1 MSFLLFVVSAL
12 LLLGT
17 AAHVTRC
24 LPAVPGSRLWTFLAA
39 VSVQLSV
46 LHMGVSLF
54 HQLTPTGFLA
64 GQLLLAAAAFGL
76 FQFLSRRFNWQPAPL
91 LPGDDFR
98 QLLADRPSRDPFSCA
113 LVLSILLV
121 LGLSLTEQMLR
132 PVTGFDERMY
142 NCSRVVYWH
151 QHKHI
156 WPWIT
161 QNEAQLDLPFGA
173 EVFFSW
179 PLLFTKIEWTARL
192 IFWLGFPTLIAGV
205 YTLAR
210 AMGSTVR
217 TALIS
222 CLIIAATPG
231 ILVSAG
237 INQKQD
243 IWTSTFLVGIA
254 YWSVQLLRSGSL
266 SACLWSGVF
275 LALAANVKVTNIAV
289 TPVVA
294 LAAIMSGPIRA
305 VPKRFLLQTIG
316 GISGILL
323 SGLAITFAHN
333 THQYGNPISSPGSKK
348 VIQPDFSVKQ
358 TYTHAIRIPA
368 TLIELP
374 EQPIESIRTRF
385 EELGTKVINK
395 LGAGEP
401 LRLEDNPIWPGAFK
415 FSAGPVA
422 YRYSMGGT
430 VWLVMLVV
438 GFTVG
443 VRQLFT
449 QRLRF
454 SPDILIL
461 CMSGVLLASLG
472 FMIRWM
478 GGAAERYWIAPYS
491 LGIPASIALLTT
503 ILRGRPLLIGAAFLL
518 IPLTVYP
525 AARTVLQRIDT
536 VWRSPP
542 SAEASQE
549 PFTEAIT
556 HMPPG
561 SRIILFGH
569 RNARDYGLFRPA
581 DLYAN
586 QVFPYGKNP
595 KFDPA
600 RVARMIQDN
609 DITHII
615 FEDDAALGFHW
626 DGGFRVEEITQWLDR
641 RGDFRIIPLKAPNQ
655 RLYQRTQDPA
665 AAIVGFGGWSYPEGL
680 DPVEGP
686 YPDLGPTIVRWGV
699 GTATTLRFTSQGEPL
714 TLHVEGKRSNEPN
727 QTITISLN
735 GAKVGSHTFNA
746 TDREWHKFVVPLSPK
761 PGPNLLTLA
770 YSSNEGD
777 RHLAVLYRTLHLMN
791 SEK

>member
-1 MSFLLFVVSAL
+1 MSFLLFAVSAF

-39 VSVQLSV
+39 VSVQLTL

-64 GQLLLAAAAFGL
+64 GQVVLSSAAFAL
-76 FQFLSRRFNWQPAPL
+76 LTFLCRRFNWQPTPL
-91 LPGDDFR
+91 NPGDDFR

-142 NCSRVVYWH
+142 NCSRILYWH

-217 TALIS
+217 IALIS
-222 CLIIAATPG
+222 CLIVAATPG

-254 YWSVQLLRSGSL
+254 FWTIQLLKSGSL
-266 SACLWSGVF
+266 AACLWSGAF

-294 LAAIMSGPIRA
+294 LAAMMSGTIRA

-323 SGLAITFAHN
+323 SGLVITFAHN
-333 THQYGNPISSPGSKK
+333 MHQYGNPISSPGSKK
-348 VIQPDFSVKQ
+348 VIQPDFSLRQ

-374 EQPIESIRTRF
+374 EQPLEPLRARF
-385 EELGTKVINK
+385 EQLGTKVIQK

-401 LRLEDNPIWPGAFK
+401 LQLEDNPVWPGAFR
-415 FSAGPVA
+415 FAAPAVA
-422 YRYSMGGT
+422 TRYSMGGT
-430 VWLVMLVV
+430 VWIFTLFV
-438 GFTVG
+438 GIFIG
-443 VRQLFT
+443 IRQLFT

-491 LGIPASIALLTT
+491 LGVPASIAILTT
-503 ILRGRPLLIGAAFLL
+503 FLRGRPILLGISFLL
-518 IPLTVYP
+518 VPFTVYP
-525 AARTVLQRIDT
+525 AARTVLQRIDST
-536 VWRSPP
+536 WRYPP
-542 SAEASQE
+542 SLDATQE
-549 PFTEAIT
+549 PFTEAISY
-556 HMPPG
+556 MPPG
-561 SRIILFGH
+561 SRIMLFGH
-569 RNARDYGLFRPA
+569 RNARDYGFFRARDGYP
-581 DLYAN
+581 N

-595 KFDPA
+595 TFDPA
-600 RVARMIQDN
+600 RVARMIQDH
-609 DITHII
+609 DLTHVI
-615 FEDDAALGFHW
+615 FEDDRALGFHW
-626 DGGFRVEEITQWLDR
+626 DGGFRVEEITQWFEHR
-641 RGDFRIIPLKAPNQ
+641 TDFQLVNLKTPNQ
-655 RLYQRTQDPA
+655 RLYQRTKDPA
-665 AAIVGFGGWSYPEGL
+665 AAIDGFGGWSYPEGL

-686 YPDLGPTIVRWGV
+686 YHDLGPTVVRWGV
-699 GTATTLRFTSQGEPL
+699 GNATTLRFTSQGEPL
-714 TLHVEGKRSNEPN
+714 SLHVETKRSNEPN
-727 QTITISLN
+727 QTITVSLN
-735 GAKVGSHTFNA
+735 GQVVGSHSFSA
-746 TDREWHKFVVPLSPK
+746 TDREWSKFAIPLSPK
-761 PGPNLLTLA
+761 PGPNLITLA
-770 YSSNEGD
+770 YSSNEGA
-777 RHLAVLYRTLHLMN
+777 RHLAVLYRTLHLLN